1 MDEAAAKGPGVS
13 STTPEGILAIF
24 RASGFTWCEALSPG
38 VPKSSAPLRDYLW
51 SEVSFLRPFW
61 ICGPV
66 PEAGS
71 ENRVPKPSAGL
82 PTKV

>member
-1 MDEAAAKGPGVS
+1 MLLAAGLFCALGCLVGGLFINVAMGFPMEIGRVLRTPIPTDRWG
-13 STTPEGILAIF
+13 TT
-24 RASGFTWCEALSPG
+24 S
-38 VPKSSAPLRDYLW
+38 LW
-51 SEVSFLRPFW
+51 SEVSFLHAFW

-82 PTKV
+82 P